1 MKFTGMFLATL
12 LMVVVTVPSAE
23 ARSKEAEQAEAV
35 DAVAHLKKACEVVW
49 KSGTAYQIDRC
60 TRRAMAALGEENRL
74 RDNELKRMLIQSDRE
89 LETCSDALEELIKAE
104 ASSSEGV
111 APRTAARRKP

>member
-12 LMVVVTVPSAE
+12 LMVVVTVPSAG
-23 ARSKEAEQAEAV
+23 ARAKAAEQAEAV
-35 DAVAHLKKACEVVW
+35 DAVAHLKKACEAVW

-60 TRRAMAALGEENRL
+60 TRRAMAALGDENRL
-74 RDNELKRMLIQSDRE
+74 RDNELKRMLVQSDRE
-89 LETCSDALEELIKAE
+89 LEVCSDALEKLKAE

-111 APRTAARRKP
+111 APRTASRRKP

>member
-1 MKFTGMFLATL
+1 MNYDKDLVVILAPTL
-12 LMVVVTVPSAE
+12 KRP
-23 ARSKEAEQAEAV
+23 EQAEAA
-35 DAVAHLKKACEVVW
+35 DAIVLLKKACEVVW

-60 TRRAMAALGEENRL
+60 TRRVMAALGDENRQ

-89 LETCSDALEELIKAE
+89 LETCSDALEKLKAE

>member
-1 MKFTGMFLATL
+1 
-12 LMVVVTVPSAE
+12 
-23 ARSKEAEQAEAV
+23 
-35 DAVAHLKKACEVVW
+35 
-49 KSGTAYQIDRC
+49 
-60 TRRAMAALGEENRL
+60 MAALGDENRQ

-89 LETCSDALEELIKAE
+89 LETCSDALEKLKAE